1 VYALR
6 VECLREDKDLLVAEL
21 CDRGTA
27 GIMEE
32 DLAGGRCRL
41 RAFFA
46 TPYEMTGGSWEWEEP
61 KDWVAESQALW
72 APLVVGERFFL
83 VPAWRDDPTPPGRLR
98 LEFQTGTVCGTGWH
112 PTTQL
117 SLEAL
122 ERQVRPGATVLDVG
136 AGSGIL
142 SMGAALL
149 GAGRV
154 IACDIDP
161 AAVATACERCLQARF
176 FVGSARS
183 VRSGSIDVLVANI
196 NAEALIQLAREI
208 IRVLKPGGRAIL
220 SGFPARHLERVQAA
234 FQVREVLTQEEWAAV
249 VC

>member
-1 VYALR
+1 MYALR
-6 VECLREDKDLLVAEL
+6 VECCREDKDLLVAEL

-27 GIMEE
+27 GIIEE

-41 RAFFA
+41 RAFFEI
-46 TPYEMTGGSWEWEEP
+46 PFEMNGGSWEWQEP

-72 APLVVGERFFL
+72 APRLVGERFFL

-98 LEFQTGTVCGTGWH
+98 LEFQTGMACGTGWH
-112 PTTQL
+112 PATQL
-117 SLEAL
+117 ALEAL
-122 ERQVRPGATVLDVG
+122 ERQVQPGATVLDVG

-142 SMGAALL
+142 SMAAALL
-149 GAGRV
+149 DADRV
-154 IACDIDP
+154 FACDIDP
-161 AAVATACERCLQARF
+161 AAVAAASGRCRQACF

-196 NAEALIQLAREI
+196 NAEALIQLAEEI
-208 IRVLKPGGRAIL
+208 SRVLKPGGRAIL
-220 SGFPARHLERVQAA
+220 SGFQARHLERVQAA
-234 FQVREVLTQEEWAAV
+234 FPVREALTQEEWAAV